1 MREDPRKQ
9 KPFRTQVCLVPLKIR
24 LSLKHLHTG
33 EDGTNSRCREVMPHW
48 CNCSQTRHLAVSCP
62 FLILVTCLTRNT
74 VFLLKTQPQYVEAV
88 MPVAEER
95 GVKASWGQS
104 ASGLAI
110 FRSSELRQRDLLVC
124 QVPPSQCRAGAGICL
139 AELPV
144 GSHTSRTAIP
154 TSLIQPL
161 TSLHRAG

>member
-9 KPFRTQVCLVPLKIR
+9 EPIRTQVCLVPLKIR

-48 CNCSQTRHLAVSCP
+48 CNYETLGRELSFSDFSDMIDKKYG
-62 FLILVTCLTRNT
+62 FLIPEAP
-74 VFLLKTQPQYVEAV
+74 QPQSVEAV
-88 MPVAEER
+88 MPVAEEK
-95 GVKASWGQS
+95 GVKVSWGQS

-139 AELPV
+139 AGLPA
-144 GSHTSRTAIP
+144 GSYTSRTAIP